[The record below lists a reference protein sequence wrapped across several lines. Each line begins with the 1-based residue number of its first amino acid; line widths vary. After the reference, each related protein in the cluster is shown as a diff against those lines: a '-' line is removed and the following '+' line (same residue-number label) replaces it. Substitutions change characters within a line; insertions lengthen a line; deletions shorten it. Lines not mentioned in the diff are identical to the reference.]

1 MPLMSR
7 EVFLDTNVLI
17 YAFASS
23 DVREARAKAVVANG
37 GRISVQVVN
46 EFIDVSRRKRG
57 WSWDRVEQTLEV
69 VHGLVGRPLSLT
81 DETYRLAI
89 RIARDHGFRIYDSLI
104 ISAAKLAGC
113 TVVMSE
119 DMQARQVVEGVE
131 IRNPFMSPD
140 AA

>member
-1 MPLMSR
+1 MSR
-7 EVFLDTNVLI
+7 EAFLDTNVLI

-23 DVREARAKAVVANG
+23 DAREARAKAIVADG

-57 WSWDRVEQTLEV
+57 WSWDRVEQTLQV
-69 VHGLVGRPLSLT
+69 VHDLLGRPISLT
-81 DETYRLAI
+81 DETYRLAL

-104 ISAAKLAGC
+104 LSAAKLAGC
-113 TVVMSE
+113 KVVLSE
-119 DMQARQVVEGVE
+119 DMQAGQVVEGVA
-131 IRNPFMSPD
+131 IRNPFTVPG